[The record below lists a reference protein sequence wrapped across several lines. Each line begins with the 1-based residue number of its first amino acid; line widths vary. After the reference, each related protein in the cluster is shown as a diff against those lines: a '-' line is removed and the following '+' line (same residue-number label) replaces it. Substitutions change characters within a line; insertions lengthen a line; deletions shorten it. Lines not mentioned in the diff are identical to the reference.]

1 MSRDTL
7 LILYHI
13 YGSKTSDFVQ
23 CINNFFKLFSLYLN
37 TISIDDNPTRVQ
49 IFLGKFT
56 QLLFPD
62 TKISGRF
69 FYTKGVFF
77 PNWHISIVH
86 VATLL
91 SVCLII
97 SRQTALESS
106 AGISTNL
113 IPMSKTTFGTYH
125 YSVITGHGKVTIP
138 QVALGSL
145 RGSLAFLSERSWRT
159 VPVARCITN
168 VSVCF
173 IQLSKNSW
181 RKRRLSCI
189 KAGQERGF

>member
-7 LILYHI
+7 VILYHI

-37 TISIDDNPTRVQ
+37 TISIDDNPARVQ
-49 IFLGKFT
+49 IFFGKST

-77 PNWHISIVH
+77 PNRHISIVH
-86 VATLL
+86 FATLL

-106 AGISTNL
+106 VSIST
-113 IPMSKTTFGTYH
+113 IPILVG
-125 YSVITGHGKVTIP
+125 
-138 QVALGSL
+138 
-145 RGSLAFLSERSWRT
+145 RT
-159 VPVARCITN
+159 APCGRI
-168 VSVCF
+168 
-173 IQLSKNSW
+173 IIL
-181 RKRRLSCI
+181 
-189 KAGQERGF
+189 